1 MKGMTIRLNGLR
13 AALLAGVT
21 ALAFAP
27 SAQAA
32 AKNSDAKLDALQQQ
46 VQQLNAEIQDLKQQR
61 AADEAQK
68 AEEPDAQAAIADL
81 KRSTSAQ
88 YADLQAQRAN
98 DVQISLKNG
107 RPTFTS
113 GDGNFSVS
121 LRTLVQYDTA
131 YYGQGKSPA
140 NTDFS
145 SGNNFRR
152 ARFGAGGTLFKDW
165 SYEFI
170 YDFGGSGVEA
180 STISSA
186 FIQYDGF
193 GPVHIKLGAYAPP
206 EGFEDQTSA
215 SDLLFLER
223 AQPTDVAR
231 SIGSTDGRDAAT
243 IFAYDDNYFATLSY
257 TGGIV
262 GDSAVFDEQQ
272 ALVGRLAYR
281 FIKTADA
288 NLAIGGDTT
297 YVFSLAD
304 TAAGLNSPSAFRLRE
319 RPELNVDSN
328 NLRLIDTGAIDA
340 DHVWEW
346 GVEAAGNWQNIY
358 GQGGYYGYTIA
369 RRNSILPDP
378 SFNGWYAQASWVLT
392 GEAKP
397 YKADKAAYGLPS
409 PADPLSFDGT
419 GIGAWELAARYSVL
433 DLNDNAGFAGVLT
446 PVGGVRGGR
455 QNIWTVGLNWYPNNA
470 IRFLLDYQHTNVS
483 RLNTAGAD
491 IGARLDTVALRA
503 QLSL

>member
-1 MKGMTIRLNGLR
+1 MTIRLNELR

-243 IFAYDDNYFATLSY
+243 IFAYDVNYFAALSF

-288 NLAIGGDTT
+288 NLVIGGDTT

-328 NLRLIDTGAIDA
+328 NIRLIDTGTIDA

-397 YKADKAAYGLPS
+397 YKADKAAFGLPT
-409 PADPLSFDGT
+409 PADPLSFDSS

-433 DLNDNAGFAGVLT
+433 DLNDNAGFAGFLT

-455 QNIWTVGLNWYPNNA
+455 QNIWTVGFNWYPNNA

-491 IGARLDTVALRA
+491 IGAHLDTVALRA

>member
-1 MKGMTIRLNGLR
+1 MTIRLNELR

-88 YADLQAQRAN
+88 YADLQAQRAD

-223 AQPTDVAR
+223 SQPTDVAR
-231 SIGSTDGRDAAT
+231 GIGSADGRDAAT
-243 IFAYDDNYFATLSY
+243 IFAYDDNYFAALSY
-257 TGGIV
+257 TGGVV

-397 YKADKAAYGLPS
+397 YKADKAAFGLPT
-409 PADPLSFDGT
+409 PADPLSFDSS

-433 DLNDNAGFAGVLT
+433 DLNDNAGFAGFLT

-455 QNIWTVGLNWYPNNA
+455 QNIWTVGFNWYPNNA

-491 IGARLDTVALRA
+491 IGAHLDTVALRA